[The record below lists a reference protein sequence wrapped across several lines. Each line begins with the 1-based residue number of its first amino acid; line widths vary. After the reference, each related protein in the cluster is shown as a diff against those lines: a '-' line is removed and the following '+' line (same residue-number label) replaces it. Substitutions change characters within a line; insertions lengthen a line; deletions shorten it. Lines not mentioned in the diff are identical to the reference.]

1 MMSTLG
7 VGSTD
12 VMIMA
17 SLALAGV
24 GMGIASPSLAS
35 SVTNAV
41 DEADFGI
48 AGAAQQ
54 MMMQIGI
61 VFGIQIM
68 QTVQQMRLGPAG
80 LAGSYHQAYLAGAVL
95 AVLGLVTAAQIRR
108 IERTSLSSVAATSAA
123 RPPTII
129 EPGVELLPDAS

>member
-1 MMSTLG
+1 MATLG
-7 VGSTD
+7 AGSTD
-12 VMIMA
+12 VMIMGA
-17 SLALAGV
+17 LALAGV

-54 MMMQIGI
+54 MMMQVGI

-68 QTVQQMRLGPAG
+68 QTVQQVALGAGGPGGQLPPRRTWPAPCSPLVGARVGDLRPAHRAHRHRRRRPAG
-80 LAGSYHQAYLAGAVL
+80 
-95 AVLGLVTAAQIRR
+95 R
-108 IERTSLSSVAATSAA
+108 A
-123 RPPTII
+123 R
-129 EPGVELLPDAS
+129 DASPPA